1 MRKFLEEQG
10 MRAQMDREEGAQVE
24 VERVVEEKP
33 KAEEAW
39 IAEEFEA
46 RKATALFEEAR
57 KVNK

>member
-1 MRKFLEEQG
+1 
-10 MRAQMDREEGAQVE
+10 MRAKMDCEEGVQVE
-24 VERVVEEKP
+24 VERVAEEKP
-33 KAEEAW
+33 KAEKAR